1 MKTLDVHALHE
12 GIQHTI
18 EKLDKQKQQLEK
30 LEKSVEH
37 LVGMKDALRG
47 KGGDAIRTF
56 YEECH
61 KPFLLFFGMFIDE
74 YKKVLKQTQHAIS
87 SVESDSHGMIAE
99 AFLSHD
105 ARHGIK
111 HAREVT
117 EQLTDAVNRQTSAIG
132 HIVSLP
138 TVNDSFF
145 RLETEQAERLI
156 SDTLN
161 KLFQFDG
168 QQTQALET
176 PKSDLQ
182 TMKKYI
188 DQLETMYTG
197 PKIEITGYKSGS
209 IMKSQEE
216 ENINQTFGA
225 INPQMKQP
233 DDSPMELML
242 KKLEKHKQSNVDS
255 VIMDDKQQKVEREIY
270 GDDSNLTVLQ
280 KEAAM
285 ISPKVAGDIRVINGK
300 LYNVKGWKVVQRV
313 DVADETVRNQADIN
327 YIGGV
332 YSIYENGQIVRRYL
346 KNGKPSIEIVEK
358 IPEGRSAGGVKNID
372 EEAPGLG
379 KVTDTIGEFFVV
391 NDGIRATT
399 GEDPKTNK
407 KVSVDERILS
417 ALLIIPIAKIGK
429 YIFVW
434 SKGEKAVKRIPSIN
448 ADIKT
453 RNNVKHG
460 DKSSLAPGGGLAAHE
475 LKGGHLIERHIGK
488 TDKELL
494 DRMRSNPRITGS
506 STFLNR
512 AIAEKVASE
521 VLNDKNNKKT
531 IRSWL
536 NDPKGKSTLVLGYKG
551 DEVIG
556 RGVKR
561 GSTTVENRT
570 DARIVLKKDGK
581 GNFILTGYP
590 D

>member
-37 LVGMKDALRG
+37 LAGMKDALKG

-105 ARHGIK
+105 ARHGVK

-117 EQLTDAVNRQTSAIG
+117 EQLTDAVNRQTSAID

-138 TVNDSFF
+138 TVNDTFF
-145 RLETEQAERLI
+145 RMETEQAERLI

-176 PKSDLQ
+176 AKSDFQ

-209 IMKSQEE
+209 ILKSQEE
-216 ENINQTFGA
+216 EKINQTFGG
-225 INPQMKQP
+225 INSQMKQA

-242 KKLEKHKQSNVDS
+242 KKLEKHKQSNVDT
-255 VIMDDKQQKVEREIY
+255 VMKDGKQQKIEREIHA
-270 GDDSNLTVLQ
+270 DDSNLTVLQ
-280 KEAAM
+280 KEAAAH
-285 ISPKVAGDIRVINGK
+285 PKVYGDIRVINDK
-300 LYNVKGWKVVQRV
+300 LYNHKGLKKIDTIEVI
-313 DVADETVRNQADIN
+313 DELTRDTASIDYV
-327 YIGGV
+327 GGKYFV
-332 YSIYENGQIVRRYL
+332 YENGQIVREFYAG
-346 KNGKPSIEIVEK
+346 GKKRLEEVSY
-358 IPEGRSAGGVKNID
+358 IPEDKVGGAKSLDSFLAGTQYEFIEWVSPQGAIKKLAVR
-372 EEAPGLG
+372 GG
-379 KVTDTIGEFFVV
+379 KRVVTDV
-391 NDGIRATT
+391 
-399 GEDPKTNK
+399 
-407 KVSVDERILS
+407 
-417 ALLIIPIAKIGK
+417 AKH
-429 YIFVW
+429 VA
-434 SKGEKAVKRIPSIN
+434 EK
-448 ADIKT
+448 DIKGD
-453 RNNVKHG
+453 VKKKTPKG
-460 DKSSLAPGGGLAAHE
+460 SVSSKWWHPGYVDNLSSSQTVIGIKNSPKGLST
-475 LKGGHLIERHIGK
+475 L
-488 TDKELL
+488 
-494 DRMRSNPRITGS
+494 GS
-506 STFLNR
+506 STRQNALD
-512 AIAEKVASE
+512 AGKGWVGEGAEKMY
-521 VLNDKNNKKT
+521 DKAGNF
-531 IRSWL
+531 
-536 NDPKGKSTLVLGYKG
+536 LGYKSV
-551 DEVIG
+551 DKMRAFRLQYKPKEKMWRANFTENEITV
-556 RGVKR
+556 V
-561 GSTTVENRT
+561 GSKTELRNVHV
-570 DARIVLKKDGK
+570 D
-581 GNFILTGYP
+581 IL

>member
-37 LVGMKDALRG
+37 LAGMKDALKG

-105 ARHGIK
+105 ARHGVK

-138 TVNDSFF
+138 AVNDTFF
-145 RLETEQAERLI
+145 RMETEQAERLI

-176 PKSDLQ
+176 AKSDFQ

-209 IMKSQEE
+209 ILKSQEE

-225 INPQMKQP
+225 VNPQMKQA
-233 DDSPMELML
+233 DDSPMEMML
-242 KKLEKHKQSNVDS
+242 KKLAENEKSKVDS
-255 VIMDDKQQKVEREIY
+255 VVKTGHSKKVSKNI
-270 GDDSNLTVLQ
+270 
-280 KEAAM
+280 
-285 ISPKVAGDIRVINGK
+285 IVINGK
-300 LYNVKGWKVVQRV
+300 VYNTSEHREHIKTDFSNAEVKQVVYNDTLYNVYISGNDMKLEPVVSLSDIKVDENGYVKILETAVELTGVYDLFKAATGRDPVSGEKVTGKDRVVASINSVPFAKIAKLEKLIDINKLINDGKKAKKASEIKNVAKDTGNGVPSYGKKSVPKGPYREVHGFPVKVKPGAQEKHIPNTPNYKQEIANGKNKSIFYGDNKTAQKLLDKFAGKGQLLPNGKKERV
-313 DVADETVRNQADIN
+313 DF
-327 YIGGV
+327 
-332 YSIYENGQIVRRYL
+332 
-346 KNGKPSIEIVEK
+346 GKP
-358 IPEGRSAGGVKNID
+358 
-372 EEAPGLG
+372 
-379 KVTDTIGEFFVV
+379 
-391 NDGIRATT
+391 
-399 GEDPKTNK
+399 
-407 KVSVDERILS
+407 
-417 ALLIIPIAKIGK
+417 IGK
-429 YIFVW
+429 YYDRDT
-434 SKGEKAVKRIPSIN
+434 GEYIETTRGMIHYGKDGAHIVPSE
-448 ADIKT
+448 
-453 RNNVKHG
+453 
-460 DKSSLAPGGGLAAHE
+460 P
-475 LKGGHLIERHIGK
+475 
-488 TDKELL
+488 
-494 DRMRSNPRITGS
+494 
-506 STFLNR
+506 
-512 AIAEKVASE
+512 
-521 VLNDKNNKKT
+521 
-531 IRSWL
+531 
-536 NDPKGKSTLVLGYKG
+536 
-551 DEVIG
+551 
-556 RGVKR
+556 
-561 GSTTVENRT
+561 
-570 DARIVLKKDGK
+570 LKK
-581 GNFILTGYP
+581 
-590 D
+590 

>member
-37 LVGMKDALRG
+37 LAGMKDALKG

-105 ARHGIK
+105 ARHGVK

-138 TVNDSFF
+138 AVNDTFF
-145 RLETEQAERLI
+145 RMETEQAERLI

-168 QQTQALET
+168 QQTQALEAA
-176 PKSDLQ
+176 KSDFQ

-209 IMKSQEE
+209 ILKSQEQ

-233 DDSPMELML
+233 DDSPMEMML
-242 KKLEKHKQSNVDS
+242 KKIEKHKQSNVDI
-255 VIMDDKQQKVEREIY
+255 VMKDGKQQKIEREIHA
-270 GDDSNLTVLQ
+270 DDSNVTVLQ
-280 KEAAM
+280 KEAAAH
-285 ISPKVAGDIRVINGK
+285 PKVYGDIRVINDK
-300 LYNVKGWKVVQRV
+300 LYNNKRLKKIDTIEVI
-313 DVADETVRNQADIN
+313 DELTRNTASID
-327 YIGGV
+327 YVGGKYYV
-332 YSIYENGQIVRRYL
+332 YENGQIVREFYAGGKKRLEEVSYIPEDKVGGAKSL
-346 KNGKPSIEIVEK
+346 DSFLAGTQYEFIEWVSPQGAVKKLAVRGGKRVVTDVAKHVVEKDIKGDVKKKPSKGSVNSKWWHPGYVDNLSSSQTVIGI
-358 IPEGRSAGGVKNID
+358 KNS
-372 EEAPGLG
+372 PKGLS
-379 KVTDTIGEFFVV
+379 T
-391 NDGIRATT
+391 
-399 GEDPKTNK
+399 
-407 KVSVDERILS
+407 L
-417 ALLIIPIAKIGK
+417 
-429 YIFVW
+429 
-434 SKGEKAVKRIPSIN
+434 
-448 ADIKT
+448 
-453 RNNVKHG
+453 
-460 DKSSLAPGGGLAAHE
+460 
-475 LKGGHLIERHIGK
+475 
-488 TDKELL
+488 
-494 DRMRSNPRITGS
+494 GS
-506 STFLNR
+506 STRQNALD
-512 AIAEKVASE
+512 AGKGWVGQGAEKMY
-521 VLNDKNNKKT
+521 DKAGNF
-531 IRSWL
+531 
-536 NDPKGKSTLVLGYKG
+536 LGYKSV
-551 DEVIG
+551 DKMRAFRLQYKPKEKMWRANFTENEITV
-556 RGVKR
+556 V
-561 GSTTVENRT
+561 GSKTELRNVHV
-570 DARIVLKKDGK
+570 D
-581 GNFILTGYP
+581 IL

>member
-37 LVGMKDALRG
+37 LAGMKDALKG

-105 ARHGIK
+105 ARHGVK

-117 EQLTDAVNRQTSAIG
+117 EQLTDAVNRQTSAID

-145 RLETEQAERLI
+145 RMETEQAERLI

-176 PKSDLQ
+176 AKSDFQ
-182 TMKKYI
+182 TMKKYM

-209 IMKSQEE
+209 ILKSQEE

-225 INPQMKQP
+225 INPQMKQA
-233 DDSPMELML
+233 DDSPMEMML
-242 KKLEKHKQSNVDS
+242 KKIEKHKQSNVDI
-255 VIMDDKQQKVEREIY
+255 VMKDGKQQKIEREIHA
-270 GDDSNLTVLQ
+270 DDRNVTVLQ
-280 KEAAM
+280 KEAAAH
-285 ISPKVAGDIRVINGK
+285 PKVYGDIRVINDK
-300 LYNVKGWKVVQRV
+300 LYNNKRLKKIDTIEVI
-313 DVADETVRNQADIN
+313 DELTRNTASID
-327 YIGGV
+327 YVGGKYYV
-332 YSIYENGQIVRRYL
+332 YENGQIVREFYAGGKKRLEEVSYIPEDKVGGAKSL
-346 KNGKPSIEIVEK
+346 DSFLAGTQYEFIEWVSPQGAVKKLAVRGGKRVVTDVAKHVVEKDIKGDVKKKPSKGSVNSKWWHPGYVDNLSSSQTVIGI
-358 IPEGRSAGGVKNID
+358 KNS
-372 EEAPGLG
+372 PKGLS
-379 KVTDTIGEFFVV
+379 T
-391 NDGIRATT
+391 
-399 GEDPKTNK
+399 
-407 KVSVDERILS
+407 L
-417 ALLIIPIAKIGK
+417 
-429 YIFVW
+429 
-434 SKGEKAVKRIPSIN
+434 
-448 ADIKT
+448 
-453 RNNVKHG
+453 
-460 DKSSLAPGGGLAAHE
+460 
-475 LKGGHLIERHIGK
+475 
-488 TDKELL
+488 
-494 DRMRSNPRITGS
+494 GS
-506 STFLNR
+506 STRQNALD
-512 AIAEKVASE
+512 AGKGWVGQGAEKMY
-521 VLNDKNNKKT
+521 DKAGNF
-531 IRSWL
+531 
-536 NDPKGKSTLVLGYKG
+536 LGYKSV
-551 DEVIG
+551 DKMRAFRLQYKPKEKMWRANFTENEITV
-556 RGVKR
+556 V
-561 GSTTVENRT
+561 GSKTELRNVHV
-570 DARIVLKKDGK
+570 D
-581 GNFILTGYP
+581 IL

>member
-37 LVGMKDALRG
+37 LAGMKDALKG

-105 ARHGIK
+105 ARHGVK

-138 TVNDSFF
+138 TVNDTFF
-145 RLETEQAERLI
+145 RMETEQAERLI
-156 SDTLN
+156 TDTLH

-176 PKSDLQ
+176 AKSDFQ

-209 IMKSQEE
+209 ILKSQEE

-225 INPQMKQP
+225 ITSQMKQP
-233 DDSPMELML
+233 DDSPMEMML

-255 VIMDDKQQKVEREIY
+255 VMMDDKQQKIEREIHA
-270 GDDSNLTVLQ
+270 DDSNLTVLQ
-280 KEAAM
+280 KEAAAH
-285 ISPKVAGDIRVINGK
+285 PKVYGDIRVINDKIYNHKGLKKIDTIEVIDELTRDTASIDYVGGK
-300 LYNVKGWKVVQRV
+300 YYV
-313 DVADETVRNQADIN
+313 
-327 YIGGV
+327 
-332 YSIYENGQIVRRYL
+332 YENGQIVRELYAGGKKRLEEVSYIPEDKVGGAKPL
-346 KNGKPSIEIVEK
+346 DSFLAGTQYEFIEWVSPQGAVKKLAVRGGKRVVTDVAKHVVEKDIKGDVKKKPSKGSVNSKWWHPGYVDNLSSSQTVIGI
-358 IPEGRSAGGVKNID
+358 KNS
-372 EEAPGLG
+372 PKGLS
-379 KVTDTIGEFFVV
+379 T
-391 NDGIRATT
+391 
-399 GEDPKTNK
+399 
-407 KVSVDERILS
+407 L
-417 ALLIIPIAKIGK
+417 
-429 YIFVW
+429 
-434 SKGEKAVKRIPSIN
+434 
-448 ADIKT
+448 
-453 RNNVKHG
+453 
-460 DKSSLAPGGGLAAHE
+460 
-475 LKGGHLIERHIGK
+475 
-488 TDKELL
+488 
-494 DRMRSNPRITGS
+494 GS
-506 STFLNR
+506 STRQNALD
-512 AIAEKVASE
+512 AGKGWVGQGAEKMY
-521 VLNDKNNKKT
+521 DKAGNF
-531 IRSWL
+531 
-536 NDPKGKSTLVLGYKG
+536 LGYKSV
-551 DEVIG
+551 DKMRAFRLQYKPKEKMWRANFTENEITV
-556 RGVKR
+556 V
-561 GSTTVENRT
+561 GSKTELRNVHV
-570 DARIVLKKDGK
+570 D
-581 GNFILTGYP
+581 IL

>member
-37 LVGMKDALRG
+37 LAGMKDALKG

-117 EQLTDAVNRQTSAIG
+117 EQLTDAVNRQTSAID

-145 RLETEQAERLI
+145 RMETEQAERLI

-168 QQTQALET
+168 QQTNALET
-176 PKSDLQ
+176 AKSDFQ

-197 PKIEITGYKSGS
+197 PRIEITGYKSGS
-209 IMKSQEE
+209 ILKSQEE

-233 DDSPMELML
+233 DDSPMEMML

-255 VIMDDKQQKVEREIY
+255 VMMDDKQQKIEREIY

-280 KEAAM
+280 KEAAAH
-285 ISPKVAGDIRVINGK
+285 PKVYGDIRVINDK
-300 LYNVKGWKVVQRV
+300 LYNHKGLKKIDTIEVI
-313 DVADETVRNQADIN
+313 DELTRDTASIDYV
-327 YIGGV
+327 GGKYFV
-332 YSIYENGQIVRRYL
+332 YENGQIVREFYAGGKKRLEEVSYIPEDKVGGAKPLDSFLAGTQYEFIEWVSSQGAVKKLAVRGGKRVVTDVAKHVAEKESKGVNKVVSKNTIKNISHPVLDNTRSGSAL
-346 KNGKPSIEIVEK
+346 KKPDGQHGFNDIIDNYTPQAKEFEIVGGDNVK
-358 IPEGRSAGGVKNID
+358 RKLYQIEGGMKYYDYKDVYNK
-372 EEAPGLG
+372 GLR
-379 KVTDTIGEFFVV
+379 I
-391 NDGIRATT
+391 N
-399 GEDPKTNK
+399 
-407 KVSVDERILS
+407 ERITT
-417 ALLIIPIAKIGK
+417 IKDQNGVFEWIVDPTKGVTHRRFIPNGQ
-429 YIFVW
+429 
-434 SKGEKAVKRIPSIN
+434 
-448 ADIKT
+448 
-453 RNNVKHG
+453 
-460 DKSSLAPGGGLAAHE
+460 
-475 LKGGHLIERHIGK
+475 
-488 TDKELL
+488 
-494 DRMRSNPRITGS
+494 ITGS
-506 STFLNR
+506 PNQR
-512 AIAEKVASE
+512 
-521 VLNDKNNKKT
+521 
-531 IRSWL
+531 
-536 NDPKGKSTLVLGYKG
+536 P
-551 DEVIG
+551 
-556 RGVKR
+556 
-561 GSTTVENRT
+561 
-570 DARIVLKKDGK
+570 
-581 GNFILTGYP
+581 
-590 D
+590 

>member
-37 LVGMKDALRG
+37 LAGMKDALKG

-105 ARHGIK
+105 ARHGVK

-138 TVNDSFF
+138 AVNDTFF
-145 RLETEQAERLI
+145 RMETEQAERLI

-176 PKSDLQ
+176 AKSDFQ

-209 IMKSQEE
+209 ILKSQEE

-225 INPQMKQP
+225 INPQMKQA
-233 DDSPMELML
+233 DDSPMEMML

-255 VIMDDKQQKVEREIY
+255 VMMDDKQQKIEREIHA
-270 GDDSNLTVLQ
+270 DDSNLTVLQ
-280 KEAAM
+280 KEAAAH
-285 ISPKVAGDIRVINGK
+285 PKVYGDIRVINDKIYNHKGLKKIDTIEVIDELTRDTASIDYVGGK
-300 LYNVKGWKVVQRV
+300 YYV
-313 DVADETVRNQADIN
+313 
-327 YIGGV
+327 
-332 YSIYENGQIVRRYL
+332 YENGQIVRELYAG
-346 KNGKPSIEIVEK
+346 GKKRLEEVSY
-358 IPEGRSAGGVKNID
+358 IPEDKVGGAKPIDSFLAGTQYEFIEWVSPQGAVKKLAVRGGKRVVKTVAKNEIKAD
-372 EEAPGLG
+372 VK
-379 KVTDTIGEFFVV
+379 KVTTKG
-391 NDGIRATT
+391 T
-399 GEDPKTNK
+399 GE
-407 KVSVDERILS
+407 
-417 ALLIIPIAKIGK
+417 IG
-429 YIFVW
+429 W
-434 SKGEKAVKRIPSIN
+434 SMSKGGGIINGRKYSQHALERMAPDIPEVKA
-448 ADIKT
+448 T
-453 RNNVKHG
+453 
-460 DKSSLAPGGGLAAHE
+460 L
-475 LKGGHLIERHIGK
+475 
-488 TDKELL
+488 T
-494 DRMRSNPRITGS
+494 
-506 STFLNR
+506 NR
-512 AIAEKVASE
+512 AIKKAEE
-521 VLNDKNNKKT
+521 
-531 IRSWL
+531 
-536 NDPKGKSTLVLGYKG
+536 LGYKPQTKEFSDFIKKYVDPRDIPPSVIEDAIMNTKKIPGNRNGTFVHETQDVKVIINEAG
-551 DEVIG
+551 DVI
-556 RGVKR
+556 
-561 GSTTVENRT
+561 TV
-570 DARIVLKKDGK
+570 IPK
-581 GNFILTGYP
+581 
-590 D
+590 